1 MENLRTVVKTVVLA
15 AGAAMAV
22 YILFRLFARD
32 VPRSESRDLVD
43 ESSRESFP
51 ASDPPSWIGAGLS

>member
-15 AGAAMAV
+15 AGAATAV
-22 YILFRLFARD
+22 YILFRLFGRD
-32 VPRSESRDLVD
+32 APRPDSRDLVD